1 MPKNTLHHNGALQN
15 GPRRAPTHP
24 ASTSDRPQKP
34 RPVVTRLRVA
44 RSAAVTSG
52 GPALLAVASAAAPV
66 VAARRIPSR
75 IEAPLARRVAW
86 TATAASLAF
95 PAVYALGLRPWLQ
108 RWGSTAEERASRYPG
123 DETSGPRPLSRST
136 RAVTV
141 NAPAEHVWRWIA
153 QIGQERGGF
162 YSYDV
167 LENLAGCHLHSADRI
182 HPEWQQVKAGDP
194 IGMTPELS
202 TEVEAVE
209 PGHALVIKNWGSY
222 VVEPID
228 SQHCRVIA
236 RSHVDRGAAALAY
249 FLLIELPHGIMERRM
264 LLGIKERA
272 ESAELR

>member
-1 MPKNTLHHNGALQN
+1 MSMPTNAAH
-15 GPRRAPTHP
+15 PT
-24 ASTSDRPQKP
+24 ATIDRPP
-34 RPVVTRLRVA
+34 RSGSSMATGLRIA
-44 RSAAVTSG
+44 RSAVVTSG
-52 GPALLAVASAAAPV
+52 GPALLALASAAAPA
-66 VAARRIPSR
+66 VAARRLPSR
-75 IEAPLARRVAW
+75 IAARLTRRAAW
-86 TATAASLAF
+86 AATGASLAF
-95 PAVYALGLRPWLQ
+95 PALYALLVRPWLQ
-108 RWGSTAEERASRYPG
+108 HWGSTADERASRYPG
-123 DETSGPRPLSRST
+123 DETSGPRPLSRTT

-228 SQHCRVIA
+228 ERRCRVIA
-236 RSHVDRGAAALAY
+236 RSHVDRGLGALAY
-249 FLLIELPHGIMERRM
+249 LILIELPHGIMERRM
-264 LLGIKERA
+264 LLGIKQRA
-272 ESAELR
+272 EHAAATA